1 MSRTINIRSIL
12 LIKKLSLIIFL
23 FTISFS
29 DSFGPTN
36 RFPFWKSHKRIDQ
49 NEIYSN
55 HLLKPSFESIKFPT
69 FAVVPEL
76 LHDFGGKFFH
86 QREYSPELSQIYS
99 QYLKKSFYSEQCSQS
114 LDETALLT
122 HEDFN
127 EAFSVAD
134 QQIKNYENANQQY
147 LSTDPRGLNFS
158 AYIFVATLHSK
169 YNEFTTEYLTN
180 K

>member
-1 MSRTINIRSIL
+1 MSQTINIRSII
-12 LIKKLSLIIFL
+12 LIKKLWLIIIL
-23 FTISFS
+23 FNISFI
-29 DSFGPTN
+29 DSYGPTN
-36 RFPFWKSHKRIDQ
+36 RYPFWKRHERIDQ

-55 HLLKPSFESIKFPT
+55 HLLKPSYESIKFPS

-76 LHDFGGKFFH
+76 LHEFGGKFFY
-86 QREYSPELSQIYS
+86 QREYSPELSRIYS

-122 HEDFN
+122 LEDFG

-134 QQIKNYENANQQY
+134 QQIKNYENANEQY
-147 LSTDPRGLNFS
+147 LSTDPRGMNFS

-169 YNEFTTEYLTN
+169 YNEFTTQHLTN